1 MSHFWKIL
9 DLALYT
15 LFIYYCHQCS
25 GVHRESPGDVKSFG
39 GEKMEGSPINFIVLE
54 EYCHIYCTP
63 MISLF
68 LNGILLSLF
77 I

>member
-1 MSHFWKIL
+1 M
-9 DLALYT
+9 
-15 LFIYYCHQCS
+15 
-25 GVHRESPGDVKSFG
+25 HRESPGDVKSFG